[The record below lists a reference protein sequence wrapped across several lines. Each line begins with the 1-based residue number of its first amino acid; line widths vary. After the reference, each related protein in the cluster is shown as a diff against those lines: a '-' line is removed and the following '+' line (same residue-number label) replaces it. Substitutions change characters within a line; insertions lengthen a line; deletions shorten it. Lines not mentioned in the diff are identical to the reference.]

1 MAPYLP
7 GTKRK
12 VARYNPCA
20 GTPGP
25 PTRATALIR
34 AEVPQEVKPMK
45 AETRPK
51 PSNAKWL
58 DAANV
63 EGECDHP
70 LRKVEVAWY
79 REGRVKVGFPNGTP
93 AVIRQ
98 AYLEG
103 DDNDLILEVAPRSDA

>member
-1 MAPYLP
+1 
-7 GTKRK
+7 
-12 VARYNPCA
+12 
-20 GTPGP
+20 
-25 PTRATALIR
+25 
-34 AEVPQEVKPMK
+34 MK

-51 PSNAKWL
+51 PSNATWL

-79 REGRVKVGFPNGTP
+79 GEGRVKVSFPKGTP

-103 DDNDLILEVAPRSDA
+103 DDNDLILEVAPRATA